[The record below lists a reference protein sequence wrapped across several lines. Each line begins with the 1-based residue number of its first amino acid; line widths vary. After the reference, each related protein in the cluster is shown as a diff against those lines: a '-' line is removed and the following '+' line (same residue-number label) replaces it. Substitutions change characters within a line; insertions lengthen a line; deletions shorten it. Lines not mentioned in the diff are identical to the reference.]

1 MKASAAAVV
10 VSVLFAASAS
20 AQVADDLSRRQA
32 LQHFRAGQ
40 ELMLAERYE
49 QAAAEFTDAVGL
61 DPLLTIAHYGRGQAY
76 MALRRYASA
85 VQAFL
90 DCRKAFEQ
98 LARLHQRNTA
108 EASRQETDEMYEL
121 RDSIRRMQNQV
132 SVNAATRNRI
142 EQRLEE
148 LQTLRRNVRPGE
160 PARVP
165 AALYLSLGSAYFRSG
180 RPDDAER
187 EWRAAVATDNS
198 LGEAHNNLAA
208 LYLTAGRKREAEDAI
223 RAAER
228 ARFRVDPRLKE
239 DIRRMP
245 AGG

>member
-1 MKASAAAVV
+1 MMMTTWRTLAI
-10 VSVLFAASAS
+10 VLICSAS
-20 AQVADDLSRRQA
+20 ATAQVVDELSRRQA
-32 LQHFRAGQ
+32 LQHLRAGQ

-49 QAAAEFTDAVGL
+49 PAAAEFSQAVSL
-61 DPLLTIAHYGRGQAY
+61 NPLLTIAHYGRGQAY

-90 DCRKAFEQ
+90 GCREAFEQ
-98 LARLHQRNTA
+98 LARMQQQHVS

-132 SVNAATRNRI
+132 SVNAATRHRI

-148 LQTLRRNVRPGE
+148 LQTFRRNVRPGG
-160 PARVP
+160 PTRVP
-165 AALYLSLGSAYFRSG
+165 AALYLALGSAYFRSG
-180 RPDDAER
+180 RTAEAEH
-187 EWRAAVATDNS
+187 EWEAAVGADND

-208 LYLTAGRKREAEDAI
+208 LYALSGRTQEAEAAV

-228 ARFRVDPRLKE
+228 AGFRVNPRLKA
-239 DIRRMP
+239 DIANMP
-245 AGG
+245 